1 MEPSEIARLLD
12 VTMQGGGASLMLAV
26 ICIWG
31 MRYAWPQWLA
41 EQRERRQADAVERA
55 ADREQRNREITML
68 VSAFDRGVE
77 AMNAATVAM
86 HEATTQFAAE
96 GMRCPVR
103 EEQVQERRRAAA
115 GRG

>member
-1 MEPSEIARLLD
+1 
-12 VTMQGGGASLMLAV
+12 
-26 ICIWG
+26 
-31 MRYAWPQWLA
+31 
-41 EQRERRQADAVERA
+41 
-55 ADREQRNREITML
+55 ML